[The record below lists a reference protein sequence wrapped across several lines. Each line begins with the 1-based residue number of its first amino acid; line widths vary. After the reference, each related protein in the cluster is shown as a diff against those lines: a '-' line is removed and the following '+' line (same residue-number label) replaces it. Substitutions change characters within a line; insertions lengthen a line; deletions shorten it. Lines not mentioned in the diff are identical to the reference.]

1 MTHACLSPILFSP
14 KQKKFRDLYISSLII
29 IFYYDMILFICLEVE
44 EYTGGKKTMIIIFF
58 SKLYLGA
65 H

>member
-1 MTHACLSPILFSP
+1 
-14 KQKKFRDLYISSLII
+14 
-29 IFYYDMILFICLEVE
+29 MILFICLEVE